1 MAAHEDLCG
10 GVSGTGVMS
19 SGNDQE
25 IQHIK
30 ERTELISDT
39 LEVDILQLLQLYG
52 RLTRLVEVN
61 LQVVRCQGSGR
72 QITI

>member
-1 MAAHEDLCG
+1 M
-10 GVSGTGVMS
+10 
-19 SGNDQE
+19 
-25 IQHIK
+25 
-30 ERTELISDT
+30 ISDT